1 MAATV
6 DISETNGPSAS
17 QVETTDI
24 SNLNFGSDDSAELT
38 PATYP
43 ITAQADGH
51 GYEKWIRYRVSAL
64 GGSTQI
70 DNLKCWI
77 SNLGGGYKTG
87 EGVSTNMRESGYSA
101 ATYPTGGPVDTDSSD
116 ADQVMPTSEPTGPNV
131 GIGGSLGGVITTA
144 SPTYSDW
151 MVVQLDVTA
160 ATPAGSLNTKTFT
173 FQYDEQ

>member
-17 QVETTDI
+17 SVETTDV

-51 GYEKWIRYRVSAL
+51 AYEKWARFRVSAL

-70 DNLKCWI
+70 DNLKVWK
-77 SNLGGGYKTG
+77 SAGAYKTD
-87 EGVSTNMRESGYSA
+87 EGISTNMRESGYSA
-101 ATYPTGGPVDTDSSD
+101 ASYPTAGPVETNSPD
-116 ADQVMPTSEPTGPNV
+116 ADQVMPVSEPSGANA
-131 GIGGSLGGVITTA
+131 GIGGALDGIITTS

-151 MVVQLDVTA
+151 MVLQLDVTEN
-160 ATPAGSLNTKTFT
+160 TPAGSLNTKTLT
-173 FQYDEQ
+173 FQYDKQ